1 MSAARVRRI
10 ARAAS
15 AIVNAA
21 GDQRR
26 AASNRAVSR
35 RVTCS
40 VTVAWDDPAMETRDE
55 SSECTVCWGDTAVR
69 CSPCGDPVCHNCHC
83 PNGCDRAVLGIADEW
98 WRDAQT
104 VIAA

>member
-1 MSAARVRRI
+1 MPQVIIDA
-10 ARAAS
+10 
-15 AIVNAA
+15 
-21 GDQRR
+21 Q
-26 AASNRAVSR
+26 ASNRAVSR
-35 RVTCS
+35 DVTCS

-55 SSECTVCWGDTAVR
+55 SSECAVCWSDTAVR

-98 WRDAQT
+98 WREAQT